1 MKKLV
6 LLSLLCLAANT
17 LLLGQIGKG
26 SVTVRGGAELDYLF
40 AEEET
45 RTGFS
50 YDFFPRFGLMVT
62 DHWMVG
68 AGVSIRG
75 FGNNVYPSEVAP
87 EIRYYINPRSKK
99 NNYYAGLRYIL
110 GINEPAHSSY
120 GFRLGFNRFLNEHIA
135 FNVRAIYSVRPQTAN
150 IMLLSFGL
158 QPFMNGLD
166 RSQWR
171 SGISAFNKG
180 DLMIDSD
187 LGGVSVQSNIIRLR
201 FRPKVGLFLSEQT
214 LIGIELSANF
224 SQHLNREVQYTDKGI
239 SIAPY
244 LRHYFGNKQSHW
256 RWYAQ
261 AGFFFSSSRSEAF
274 SSKRKSLIS
283 LVSSR
288 LGTNW
293 FLTPNLAFDM
303 GLGLD
308 YHIWTNVNRSNP
320 WNGSFDGPLPSSGLR
335 VGASIG
341 VQYFLQRGN

>member
-1 MKKLV
+1 MKKLI

-17 LLLGQIGKG
+17 SLLGQIGKG

-68 AGVSIRG
+68 GSISIRG
-75 FGNNVYPSEVAP
+75 FDDSVYPSEVIP
-87 EIRYYINPRSKK
+87 EVRYYINSASTK
-99 NNYYAGLRYIL
+99 NSYYAGLRCIL
-110 GINEPAHSSY
+110 GINYPALSSY

-135 FNVRAIYSVRPQTAN
+135 FNVRAIYSVRPRMPN
-150 IMLLSFGL
+150 GILLFFGL
-158 QPFMNGLD
+158 QPFMNRAD
-166 RSQWR
+166 RARWR
-171 SGISAFNKG
+171 SAVSAFSKG
-180 DLMIDSD
+180 DFIINSG
-187 LGGVSVQSNIIRLR
+187 LGGVSVRNNIIQMRLR
-201 FRPKVGLFLSEQT
+201 PNLGLFLSEHT
-214 LIGIELSANF
+214 LVGVELSAYHLQN
-224 SQHLNREVQYTDKGI
+224 LNREVQYKSNGL

-244 LRHYFGNKQSHW
+244 LRHYFSNEQKHW
-256 RWYAQ
+256 RWYGQ
-261 AGFFFSSSRSEAF
+261 TGFLFSSLRFESSSSE
-274 SSKRKSLIS
+274 RDTLIS
-283 LVSSR
+283 LLNSR
-288 LGTNW
+288 LGVNW

-308 YHIWTNVNRSNP
+308 YHIWTNVNGANP
-320 WNGSFDGPLPSSGLR
+320 WNGSFDGPLPNSGLR